1 MSSARETL
9 MAAIAAKLV
18 TIPDAIFFRSR
29 QAALGRSEGTGILLE
44 PEEERVEKR
53 AQFPPLELRRWTI
66 VVRVLTRGDVP
77 DQIADP
83 FIVQIYSLLMAD
95 LTLGGLCAQITEQ
108 GTRWSF
114 AEADL
119 TAGAAEI
126 RFDILYQTRA
136 GNLVTT
142 Q

>member
-1 MSSARETL
+1 MSARETL
-9 MAAIAAKLV
+9 LAVIAAKLD
-18 TIPDAIFFRSR
+18 TIPSSAFFRSR
-29 QAALGRSEGTGILLE
+29 QAALAREESTGILLE

-53 AQFPPLELRRWTI
+53 TQMPPLEVRRLTI
-66 VVRVLTRGDVP
+66 VVTVLTRGDVP
-77 DQIADP
+77 DQTADP
-83 FIVQIYSLLMAD
+83 FIVQVNALLMAD

-126 RFDILYQTRA
+126 RFDIIYQTRA
-136 GNLVTT
+136 GTLVTT

>member
-1 MSSARETL
+1 MSARETL

-18 TIPDAIFFRSR
+18 TIPNAEFFRSR
-29 QAALGRSEGTGILLE
+29 QAALAREEGTGILLE

-53 AQFPPLELRRWTI
+53 TQMPPLEVRRLTI
-66 VVRVLTRGDVP
+66 VVTVLTRGNVP
-77 DQIADP
+77 DQAADS
-83 FIVQIYSLLMAD
+83 FIVQVNALLMAD

-119 TAGAAEI
+119 TAGEAEI
-126 RFDILYQTRA
+126 RFDIIYQTRA
-136 GNLVTT
+136 GTLVTT